1 MSPLRKKIAIG
12 VAAAI
17 GLVLLGIGGY
27 GFRQV
32 AAFDASLERVYPTPV
47 PSVTRSTDP
56 AVVARGKHLVE
67 SIGACATR
75 DCHGTDLGGGKLLD
89 LGPIGTVSGPNLT
102 SAGVGAAY
110 SDGELMRLLQ
120 RGVKRDGR
128 GVRMMPVQDFGWLP
142 ERDVVAMISY
152 LRTVPAVERQVP
164 PMQVKPLAKILD
176 RRNELVWDVARRLE
190 TVPVA
195 QVPVPSDSVEY
206 GAFLAR
212 LCTGCHGERLSGGP
226 IPGAPPSLPVPL
238 NITPDASGM
247 KDWSYADFEHLLA
260 TGLRKNGQKLN
271 PFMPVEALVRLD
283 ETERKALWNYL
294 RSVPARPFGQR

>member
-1 MSPLRKKIAIG
+1 MGKLGKKILIG

-17 GLVLLGIGGY
+17 GLVLLGTGVY
-27 GFRQV
+27 GFRLV
-32 AAFDASLERVYPTPV
+32 ADFDASLEHVYQVPIPV
-47 PSVTRSTDP
+47 VTRSTEP

-110 SDGELMRLLQ
+110 SDGELLRLLQ
-120 RGVKRDGR
+120 RGLKRDGR

-164 PMQVKPLAKILD
+164 PMVVKPLAKILD

-247 KDWSYADFEHLLA
+247 KDWSYADFENLLQ
-260 TGLRKNGQKLN
+260 TGVRKNGQKLN

-283 ETERKALWNYL
+283 GTERKALWNYL